1 MWGFLCCKL
10 GGATKS
16 GRKILYTVSTHAS
29 HIASTTM
36 RRTPQSATMSNEN
49 IKCLYVNLHKV
60 FRKHFRQSPENTAK
74 LKKMLSFFL
83 KWITFTCLHGVEP
96 RFRILR
102 WMQAE
107 FCYFDSIFR
116 HPGTANIRPE
126 ETSFLM
132 SPKEIY
138 LVQLIADL
146 QPIFA
151 NKHCTKMKFSI
162 KYFFSICDQICR
174 KLWVWSHLL
183 KKSLM
188 ENFIFL

>member
-16 GRKILYTVSTHAS
+16 GRKILYTGSTHAS

-49 IKCLYVNLHKV
+49 INCLYVNLHKV
-60 FRKHFRQSPENTAK
+60 FRKHFSQSPENTAK

-116 HPGTANIRPE
+116 HPGNSKYQAW
-126 ETSFLM
+126 
-132 SPKEIY
+132 K
-138 LVQLIADL
+138 
-146 QPIFA
+146 
-151 NKHCTKMKFSI
+151 NKLSDESKRNLPCTTNCRFTT
-162 KYFFSICDQICR
+162 YFR
-174 KLWVWSHLL
+174 KQTLHKNEVFH
-183 KKSLM
+183 
-188 ENFIFL
+188 